1 MNSFAE
7 GLDMMD
13 IVNATQSNC
22 GNAEACLDKDMTCF
36 RRARKIRKG
45 SIAKGKKNNE
55 NFQVL

>member
-1 MNSFAE
+1 
-7 GLDMMD
+7 MMD

-36 RRARKIRKG
+36 RHARKIRKG